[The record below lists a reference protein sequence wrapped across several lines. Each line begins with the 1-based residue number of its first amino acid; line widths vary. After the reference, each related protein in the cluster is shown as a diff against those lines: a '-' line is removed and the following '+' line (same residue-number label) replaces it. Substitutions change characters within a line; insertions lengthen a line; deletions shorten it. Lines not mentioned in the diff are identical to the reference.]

1 MVVESLLSL
10 VVISSLSVLLGLS
23 YRGGRGSGDG
33 GGGDGGGAAAADE
46 LGCSSMLYAGM
57 HCLLLLLHIHASFS
71 AVTHFPHIQTHIH
84 THTPTHIF
92 QRITLPS
99 HPKRSFPSL
108 LIRLCFM
115 TRIFTVGLISRAQ
128 SRQGPCE
135 RALLLHQGL
144 FLLPRPVLA
153 LETEH
158 VPTLGCPETRN
169 NQRHLRASRTMCTSS
184 SPFRFGLRVPIS
196 G

>member
-1 MVVESLLSL
+1 MVVVGLQLQMSL
-10 VVISSLSVLLGLS
+10 VGALFFDVVCGYALL
-23 YRGGRGSGDG
+23 
-33 GGGDGGGAAAADE
+33 AAAAAAATHTC
-46 LGCSSMLYAGM
+46 LFFCSDP
-57 HCLLLLLHIHASFS
+57 FS
-71 AVTHFPHIQTHIH
+71 THTDTHTY

-108 LIRLCFM
+108 LIRFCFM

-169 NQRHLRASRTMCTSS
+169 NQRHRRASRTMCTSS

>member
-1 MVVESLLSL
+1 ML
-10 VVISSLSVLLGLS
+10 
-23 YRGGRGSGDG
+23 
-33 GGGDGGGAAAADE
+33 
-46 LGCSSMLYAGM
+46 CSSMLYAGM
-57 HCLLLLLHIHASFS
+57 HCLLLLLHIHAFFS
-71 AVTHFPHIQTHIH
+71 AVTHFPHIPDRHTY

-108 LIRLCFM
+108 LIRFCFM

-128 SRQGPCE
+128 SRQGPW
-135 RALLLHQGL
+135 ALLLHQGL

-169 NQRHLRASRTMCTSS
+169 NQRHPRASRTMCTSS